1 VSTTASAP
9 LVPARLQAI
18 VERILGAAG
27 ADAEAAVI
35 VAASLV
41 ASDVR
46 GVHSHGVIRVPDYVA
61 AIRRGTIAPAARPR
75 VVGEDGPVIALDGC
89 SAFGQVAAGE
99 LVTAVAA
106 VAHRHG
112 ICLGT
117 LAGVAHVGRLGE
129 WVERLAGEGL
139 IALLWCNCG
148 DPGGNV
154 APHGGAAARL
164 GTNPLAYAIP
174 MDARAP
180 ICADFST
187 SVVAEGKVR
196 IHKHAGRPL
205 PEGWIIDSKG
215 APSTDPQALYDGG
228 ALLPMGGHK
237 GFALSL
243 LVELLGGALSGA
255 GCASLGEA
263 PGNGLALIAI
273 DPARC
278 AAGFGARAEA
288 VAEALSSVPPAEP
301 GAGVVLPG
309 EPELAAARRAERDGL
324 ELPAGTWQ
332 EITGAARS
340 LGIDLELE
348 L

>member
-1 VSTTASAP
+1 VATEPFT
-9 LVPARLQAI
+9 PARLQAI
-18 VERILGAAG
+18 VERILRAAG
-27 ADAEAAVI
+27 ADAEAAAI

-41 ASDVR
+41 ASDMR
-46 GVHSHGVIRVPDYVA
+46 AVHSHGVIRVPDYVA
-61 AIRRGTIAPAARPR
+61 GIRRGTIAPAARPR
-75 VVGEDGPVIALDGC
+75 IVAQGGPMVALDGC
-89 SAFGQVAAGE
+89 SAFGQVAARE

-106 VAHRHG
+106 SASSHG

-129 WVERLAGEGL
+129 WVERLAGKGL

-154 APHGGAAARL
+154 APFGGASARL

-174 MDARAP
+174 MAARAP
-180 ICADFST
+180 IVGDFST

-196 IHKHAGRPL
+196 VHKHAGRPL
-205 PEGWIIDSKG
+205 PEGWIIDAAG

-243 LVELLGGALSGA
+243 LVELLGGVLAGA

-273 DPARC
+273 DPERC
-278 AAGFGARAEA
+278 AAGFAARAEA
-288 VAEALSSVPPAEP
+288 VAEALSSVPPATP

-309 EPELAAARRAERDGL
+309 EPELAAAERARRDGL